1 MQLQHDLQASVHAL
15 IWPVIVGLVYLYGT
29 TFIAGGS
36 IAHEAWRRLRKKS
49 QTRSLLEDEMARAMR
64 VPQSQRELVLESVLQ
79 RFEVQQIGRINRL
92 RMAIR
97 LGPSL
102 GLIGTLIP
110 MASALAELANGNLPA
125 LAHNMVNA
133 FASTVFGITIS
144 VIAYV
149 FAATRESW
157 MRTDDREL
165 RLHAEGLLERLNE
178 TSGGAN
184 EVR

>member
-1 MQLQHDLQASVHAL
+1 
-15 IWPVIVGLVYLYGT
+15 
-29 TFIAGGS
+29 
-36 IAHEAWRRLRKKS
+36 
-49 QTRSLLEDEMARAMR
+49 
-64 VPQSQRELVLESVLQ
+64 
-79 RFEVQQIGRINRL
+79 
-92 RMAIR
+92 MAIR

-110 MASALAELANGNLPA
+110 MASALAELANGNLPE

-149 FAATRESW
+149 LAATREAW
-157 MRTDDREL
+157 MHTDDREL
-165 RLHAEGLLERLNE
+165 RLYAEGLIQGLDK
-178 TSGGAN
+178 TPGAVD

>member
-1 MQLQHDLQASVHAL
+1 MQLQQDLQASVHAL
-15 IWPVIVGLVYLYGT
+15 IWPVIAGLVYLYGST
-29 TFIAGGS
+29 LIAGGA
-36 IAHEAWRRLRKKS
+36 IAHEAWRRLRTRS
-49 QTRSLLEDEMARAMR
+49 QTLSPLEEEMERA
-64 VPQSQRELVLESVLQ
+64 VKALSSQRELLLESILQ
-79 RFEVQQIGRINRL
+79 RFEGRQIARINRL

-165 RLHAEGLLERLNE
+165 RLHAEGLLQRLDE
-178 TSGGAN
+178 SLGGAN